1 MKSPNGHY
9 NTSEG
14 SLKKL
19 DRPKF
24 DASILIEDSNWIDSI
39 QYDAETFVLDAM
51 LTSGK
56 RYRYRDVS
64 PMVFARVV
72 TAKSSGK
79 AFNQYLKPLKHKTLP
94 RRK

>member
-1 MKSPNGHY
+1 VKSNGMHRC
-9 NTSEG
+9 TG
-14 SLKKL
+14 GTWRP

-24 DASILIEDSNWIDSI
+24 DASILIEDSSWVDSI

-64 PMVFARVV
+64 PMTFARIV
-72 TAKSSGK
+72 TAKSSGQ